1 MTMKNATELDR
12 TKRPPLYTPTPAPL
26 PELRTVML
34 DNGIPL
40 KIYDRPDMGLVN
52 IAAINRGGLAE
63 AKTPQTAIIA
73 AEMRRF
79 GSGTFSAEEIA
90 KQLDING
97 AWLKTTVSSHYTSSN
112 FFMLADRAKAVL
124 PIAAEIV
131 MHPVFPE
138 HETKIIANRKA
149 EEREI
154 AQTTE
159 MFKVNAR
166 SAELAYGKNHPLA
179 KEVYADDF
187 RSVKPEELSEFF
199 NLTQHPANLCLYAF
213 GRITPEIESQINR
226 AFGTIPESEPV
237 TPLNIIPF
245 APQAKGYYKH
255 IPVADSSQ
263 SALSVTIPTIGRSH
277 PDYLALRLAVMA
289 LGGYFGSRLS
299 MNIREEKGMTYG
311 VRAALLGFS
320 EGSTAVITTQCD
332 ASYIKPVR
340 EEIRKEIERLA
351 TVSLTPEELERLRL
365 AEIGT
370 LIDTTDSPDTIIG
383 FHQTIHTSA
392 LPQDYFNRRIDAV
405 NAIDSDTIM
414 RVAAEHLTPSDAI
427 TISAG
432 LPL

>member
-1 MTMKNATELDR
+1 MDVTELDR
-12 TKRPPLYTPTPAPL
+12 TKRPPLYAPIPAAL

-52 IAAINRGGLAE
+52 ITAINRGGLAE
-63 AKTPQTAIIA
+63 AKAPQTAIIA
-73 AEMRRF
+73 AEMRSF
-79 GSGTFSAEEIA
+79 GSSTLSAGDIA
-90 KQLDING
+90 KHLDMNG
-97 AWLKTTVSSHYTSSN
+97 AWLKSAVSSHYTSTN
-112 FFMLADRAKAVL
+112 FFMLPDKVKAVL
-124 PIAAEIV
+124 PIAAEVV

-138 HETKIIANRKA
+138 HETKIIATRKA

-159 MFKVNAR
+159 LFKVNTR
-166 SAELAYGKNHPLA
+166 SSELAFGKNHPLA

-187 RSVKPEELSEFF
+187 RSVKPEELSQFF
-199 NLTQHPANLCLYAF
+199 HRTQHPANLCMYAF
-213 GRITPEIESQINR
+213 GRITPEIENLINR
-226 AFGTIPESEPV
+226 AFGTIPENEPL

-245 APQAKGYYKH
+245 APQVKEYYEH
-255 IPVADSSQ
+255 IFVTDSSQ

-299 MNIREEKGMTYG
+299 LNIREEKGMTYG
-311 VRAALLGFS
+311 VRASLLGFS

-332 ASYIKPVR
+332 ASYVKPVR
-340 EEIRKEIERLA
+340 EEIRKELERLA
-351 TVSLTPEELERLRL
+351 TVPLTSEELERLRL

-383 FHQTIHTSA
+383 FHQTIHTAA
-392 LPQDYFNRRIDAV
+392 LPLDYFTRRINAV

-432 LPL
+432 IPL

>member
-1 MTMKNATELDR
+1 MTTPALDR
-12 TKRPPLYTPTPAPL
+12 SKRPALYAPSPAPL

-52 IAAINRGGLAE
+52 IAAINRGGMAE
-63 AKTPQTAIIA
+63 AKKPQTAIMA

-79 GSGTFSAEEIA
+79 GCTSLSAEEIA
-90 KQLDING
+90 NHLDMNG
-97 AWLKTTVSSHYTSSN
+97 AWLKTTVSSHYTSTN
-112 FFMLADRAKAVL
+112 FFMLPDKAKAVL

-131 MHPVFPE
+131 QHPVFPE
-138 HETKIIANRKA
+138 HETRIMANRKA

-159 MFKVNAR
+159 TFKVNAR
-166 SAELAYGKNHPLA
+166 SSELAYGKKHPLA
-179 KEVYADDF
+179 TEVYADDF
-187 RSVKPEELSEFF
+187 RSVIPDELSEFF
-199 NLTQHPANLCLYAF
+199 IRTQHPANLCLYAF
-213 GRITPEIESQINR
+213 GRVTPDIENQINS
-226 AFGTIPESEPV
+226 AFGRIECTAPATS
-237 TPLNIIPF
+237 LNVVPF
-245 APQAKGYYKH
+245 APQARGYYEH

-277 PDYLALRLAVMA
+277 ADYLALRLAVMA

-299 MNIREEKGMTYG
+299 QNIREEKGMTYG

-332 ASYIKPVR
+332 ASYINPVK

-351 TVSLTPEELERLRL
+351 TAPLTPEELERLRL

-392 LPQDYFNRRIDAV
+392 LPQDYFNMRINAV
-405 NAIDSDTIM
+405 NTIDSETIM
-414 RVAAEHLTPSDAI
+414 RVAAEHLTPADAI